1 MRRRTFLESA
11 AAAAALAAL
20 PPAARAAAPRPHR
33 FRFGAHAFE
42 LDGRRIVLRSG
53 SMHYP
58 RVPRPY
64 WRDRL
69 RKLRAMGLNT
79 LCTYVFWN
87 EHEPRPGEFDFT
99 GQRDVAAYVR
109 MARQEGLWVLLRPGP
124 YVCSEWDF
132 GGFPAW
138 LLATAGL
145 EVRSRD
151 PRFLAAAG
159 RYFQRLG
166 QELAPLEAE
175 RGGPILMV
183 QVENEYGSYGSDL
196 DYLAAIRGLIRQ
208 AGFRAPLYTSNGPG
222 MAMLRHGSLPDCAS
236 VINFGDGDSPEK
248 AFAVLKRFRPQGPR
262 MCGEFWDGWFDHWG
276 ERHHTTPPAR
286 SAAGLD
292 WMLAHGIS
300 CNLYM
305 AHGGTSFGFM
315 AGANFDRRY
324 QPDTTSYDYDA
335 PLDEAGR
342 PTPKFHALRAV
353 LRKHLDPGEHLP
365 DLPPPLAAVSIPW
378 FDLTGRAP
386 LAQLLQSGRPGPQ
399 PLPMEALG
407 QSYGLVWY
415 RTEIAADAAGKLA
428 PRALRSYARVYQ
440 NGRLLGEIDRSR
452 GHAGLEVS
460 LRGGETLDIVV
471 ECMGRVNFGPRLP
484 RQRQGITQRV
494 LLAGVELPGWTMFSL
509 PLDDLSSLRFAPLAD
524 AGDGPP
530 GPAFYHATFT
540 PAAAGDCFLDLRG
553 WGKGYVWVNG
563 HHLGRYWER
572 GPQRSL
578 FLPGCWLRPG
588 PNEVIVFDWD
598 ANRPRRLRAVP
609 DAIFG

>member
-1 MRRRTFLESA
+1 MRRRTFLERA

-20 PPAARAAAPRPHR
+20 PAGARAAARRPHR
-33 FRFGAHAFE
+33 FRFGADAFE
-42 LDGRRIVLRSG
+42 LDGRPIVLRSG

-69 RKLRAMGLNT
+69 RKLRALGLNA

-87 EHEPRPGEFDFT
+87 EHEARPGEFDFS
-99 GQRDVAAYVR
+99 GQRDVAAYLR
-109 MARQEGLWVLLRPGP
+109 AAQEEGLWVLLRPGP

-138 LLATAGL
+138 LLATDGI

-159 RYFQRLG
+159 RYFDRLA

-175 RGGPILMV
+175 CGGPILMV
-183 QVENEYGSYGSDL
+183 QVENEYGSYGQDL
-196 DYLAAIRGLIRQ
+196 EYLGAIRDLIRQ

-222 MAMLRHGSLPDCAS
+222 MHMLRHGTLPDCAS

-248 AFAVLKRFRPQGPR
+248 AFAVAASFRPGGPR
-262 MCGEFWDGWFDHWG
+262 MCGEYWDGWFDHWG
-276 ERHHTTPPAR
+276 EHHHTTAPAR
-286 SAAGLD
+286 AAQGLD
-292 WMLAHGIS
+292 WMLSRGIS

-315 AGANFDRRY
+315 AGANFDRNY

-342 PTPKFHALRAV
+342 PTPKFYALQAV
-353 LRKHLDPGEHLP
+353 LRKHLAPGERLP
-365 DLPPPLAAVSIPW
+365 ELPPPLPAASIPW

-386 LAQLLQSGRPGPQ
+386 LTQLLTAPRSAAR

-415 RTEIAADAAGKLA
+415 RTTIASDAAGTLV
-428 PRALRSYARVYQ
+428 PQALRGYARVYQ
-440 NGRLLGEIDRSR
+440 AGRLLGEIDRSR
-452 GHAGLEVS
+452 GQSSLDVS
-460 LRGGETLDIVV
+460 LRGGEPLDIVV
-471 ECMGRVNFGPRLP
+471 ECMGRVNFGPHLP
-484 RQRQGITQRV
+484 HQRQGITDRV
-494 LLAGVELPGWTMFSL
+494 LLNGRELTGWAMVPL
-509 PLDDLSSLRFAPLAD
+509 PLDDLSGLQFAPR
-524 AGDGPP
+524 AGGEAP
-530 GPAFYHATFT
+530 GPAFYRASFT
-540 PAAAGDCFLDLRG
+540 PPEGGDCFLDLRG

-563 HHLGRYWER
+563 RNLGRYWER

-578 FLPGCWLRPG
+578 YLPGCWLRPG

-598 ANRPRRLRAVP
+598 ANRPRRLRAAP
-609 DAIFG
+609 EPMFD